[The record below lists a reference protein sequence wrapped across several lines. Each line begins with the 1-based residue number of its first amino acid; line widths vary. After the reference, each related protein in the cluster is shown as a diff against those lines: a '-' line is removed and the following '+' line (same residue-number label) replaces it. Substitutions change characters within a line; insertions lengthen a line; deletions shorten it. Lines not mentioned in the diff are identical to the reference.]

1 MEKNVVESP
10 MIDNYIV
17 QIILYV
23 QDINSVVRRG
33 CSTTVIA
40 RNRCPV
46 AAGRQISA
54 NFSFDGYDRELTSN
68 SPRLCSAVLNYHI
81 CTSDYLG
88 KDNLFHKRHQD
99 FYEISTK
106 DICFI
111 KFFT

>member
-1 MEKNVVESP
+1 MGKNVVESP

-54 NFSFDGYDRELTSN
+54 NFSLLMVMIEN
-68 SPRLCSAVLNYHI
+68 
-81 CTSDYLG
+81 
-88 KDNLFHKRHQD
+88 
-99 FYEISTK
+99 
-106 DICFI
+106 
-111 KFFT
+111 